1 LNKEKA
7 IGWIQESFYAAIFVL
22 VITAGATIYSILSNT
37 TEGTFRLWNDW
48 SIIGDI
54 AIIIVLAFF
63 IKRKSRFAASTILI
77 YFLISKIMLF
87 SADLN
92 NFRISSIITSLI
104 IIFFFARGA
113 YATFVYHKLERIE
126 NPDYKTPSK
135 KGLFIGVP
143 IIIFFIVAGW
153 LIAVTPGTMEVMKSS
168 EISAIIKNKLT
179 EAEVTKKGDKID
191 FFYSYG
197 ISDIIEEGVVF
208 TDEYLIYYI
217 TEEDKTKSYRLPY
230 SNMKEIRLKEKG
242 DYFNDTIIEINF
254 KGSDNWIPVYLN
266 TRLDRDMEV
275 FNKIQSLISR

>member
-1 LNKEKA
+1 MNKEKA

-92 NFRISSIITSLI
+92 NLRISSLITSLI

-179 EAEVTKKGDKID
+179 EAEVTKKGEKID

>member
-1 LNKEKA
+1 MNKEKA

-92 NFRISSIITSLI
+92 NLRISSLITSLI

-143 IIIFFIVAGW
+143 IIIFFIVSGW

-179 EAEVTKKGDKID
+179 EAEVTKKGEKID

-254 KGSDNWIPVYLN
+254 KGSENWIPVYLN
-266 TRLDRDMEV
+266 TRLERDMEV

>member
-92 NFRISSIITSLI
+92 NLRISSLITSLI

-254 KGSDNWIPVYLN
+254 KGSENWIPVYLN
-266 TRLDRDMEV
+266 TRLERDMEV

>member
-92 NFRISSIITSLI
+92 NLRISSHITSLI

-143 IIIFFIVAGW
+143 IIIFFIVSGW

-179 EAEVTKKGDKID
+179 EAEVTKKGEKID

-254 KGSDNWIPVYLN
+254 KGSENWIPVYLN
-266 TRLDRDMEV
+266 TRLERDMEV

>member
-1 LNKEKA
+1 MNKEKA

-22 VITAGATIYSILSNT
+22 VVTAGATIYSILSNT

-92 NFRISSIITSLI
+92 NLRISSFITSLI

-113 YATFVYHKLERIE
+113 YATFVYHKLERVE

-135 KGLFIGVP
+135 KGLFIGLP

-179 EAEVTKKGDKID
+179 EAEVTKKGEKID

-254 KGSDNWIPVYLN
+254 KGSENWIPVYLN

>member
-92 NFRISSIITSLI
+92 NLRISSFITSLI

-143 IIIFFIVAGW
+143 IIIFFIVTGW
-153 LIAVTPGTMEVMKSS
+153 LVAVTPGTMEVMKSS

-179 EAEVTKKGDKID
+179 EAEVTKKGEKID

>member
-1 LNKEKA
+1 MNKEKA

-92 NFRISSIITSLI
+92 NLRISSLITSLI

-179 EAEVTKKGDKID
+179 EAEVTKKGEKID

-254 KGSDNWIPVYLN
+254 KGSENWIPVYLN

>member
-92 NFRISSIITSLI
+92 NLRISSLITSLI

>member
-1 LNKEKA
+1 MNKEKA

-92 NFRISSIITSLI
+92 NLRISSLITSLI

-143 IIIFFIVAGW
+143 IIIFFIVSGW

>member
-1 LNKEKA
+1 MNKEKA

-92 NFRISSIITSLI
+92 NLRISSLITSLI
-104 IIFFFARGA
+104 FIFFFARGA

>member
-1 LNKEKA
+1 MNKEKA

-92 NFRISSIITSLI
+92 NLRISSHITSLI

-143 IIIFFIVAGW
+143 IIIFFIVTGW
-153 LIAVTPGTMEVMKSS
+153 LVAVTPGTMEVMKSS

-179 EAEVTKKGDKID
+179 EAEVTKKGEKID

-254 KGSDNWIPVYLN
+254 KGSENWIPVYLN
-266 TRLDRDMEV
+266 TRLERDMEV

>member
-179 EAEVTKKGDKID
+179 EAEVTKKGEKID

-208 TDEYLIYYI
+208 TDDYLIYYI
-217 TEEDKTKSYRLPY
+217 TDEDKTESYRLPY

>member
-1 LNKEKA
+1 MNKEKA

-92 NFRISSIITSLI
+92 NLRISSLITSLI

-143 IIIFFIVAGW
+143 IIIFFIVVGW

-254 KGSDNWIPVYLN
+254 KGSENWIPVYLN
-266 TRLDRDMEV
+266 TRLERDMEV

>member
-1 LNKEKA
+1 MNKEKA

-92 NFRISSIITSLI
+92 NLRISSHITSLI

-143 IIIFFIVAGW
+143 IIIFFIVSGW

-179 EAEVTKKGDKID
+179 EAEVTKKGEKID

-254 KGSDNWIPVYLN
+254 KGSENWIPVYLN
-266 TRLDRDMEV
+266 TRLERDMEV

>member
-92 NFRISSIITSLI
+92 NLRISSFITSLI

-179 EAEVTKKGDKID
+179 EAEVTKKGEKID